1 MAIGTTID
9 GLNTVTSLTEQD
21 KVPVWDAEASN
32 EPTKKIT
39 AQNMANSVKSLASLP
54 NTTEMNAAIAQST
67 ADMGNSLK
75 TNSMNAKFYN
85 NADLPSTITANQI
98 LNLPIGIYQNRG
110 SAISAIPSQYGE
122 LIVFKHAYY
131 TGLMYFAAGGTSV
144 KQLYYAI
151 EANTATAI
159 NWVQVAKA

>member
-1 MAIGTTID
+1 LDATP
-9 GLNTVTSLTEQD
+9 TEG
-21 KVPVWDAEASN
+21 S
-32 EPTKKIT
+32 TK
-39 AQNMANSVKSLASLP
+39 AVQSGGVFN
-54 NTTEMNAAIAQST
+54 AIAQST
-67 ADMGNSLK
+67 ADMGDSLK

-98 LNLPIGIYQNRG
+98 LNLPIGMYQNRG

-159 NWVQVAKA
+159 NWVKAAKA